1 MNKLMNMLPFLY
13 KNSKYINDVQDAL
26 ENERCVLEKEIID
39 LYNNL
44 FIDSSSWSLEF

>member
-26 ENERCVLEKEIID
+26 EKRKMCP
-39 LYNNL
+39 
-44 FIDSSSWSLEF
+44 